1 MHQHHPILL
10 PFIQL
15 NYKSPSETH
24 LEKYAADA
32 WLSQKAVLT
41 KLAGLRSHWGN
52 EVGQKNKKKKIYLN
66 LEIRTLSKM
75 QV

>member
-1 MHQHHPILL
+1 MHHPILL

-15 NYKSPSETH
+15 NSKSPSETH
-24 LEKYAADA
+24 LEKSAAEA

-41 KLAGLRSHWGN
+41 KVAGLRSHWGN
-52 EVGQKNKKKKIYLN
+52 EVGQKNKKNYLN